1 MSKPLMNR
9 LLLEN
14 GNKSAKQASK
24 TLEEELVPDWSVEG
38 SFIKW
43 ETPLKG
49 KDIREQA
56 RQITRLGDAD
66 SATCRVLFRKVA
78 KGLDQKDFVITQHEL
93 RIKQLEARVM

>member
-1 MSKPLMNR
+1 MNR

-14 GNKSAKQASK
+14 SNNPSKQASE
-24 TLEEELVPDWSVEG
+24 TLETELGPDWNVDG
-38 SFIKW
+38 SFIEW

-78 KGLDQKDFVITQHEL
+78 KGLDQKDFVI
-93 RIKQLEARVM
+93 A